1 MRLDY
6 SPESGDTSSITTV
19 SEMKNHDATIRK
31 VQFLPNSTIL
41 ASGGGGDGRIYMTD
55 CVNNQVVKYLDP
67 GHLGNGLR
75 ASYYMNLIFVPGR
88 QGSACAMALSTIKR
102 WKIKCSN
109 RYNSG
114 KYKCAVQCIEF
125 KCLPMGC
132 SIKNTNSSSNRK

>member
-41 ASGGGGDGRIYMTD
+41 TSGGGGDGRIYMTD

-67 GHLGNGLR
+67 GHLGIGQSTYKYSRMPLR
-75 ASYYMNLIFVPGR
+75 NVLR
-88 QGSACAMALSTIKR
+88 
-102 WKIKCSN
+102 SN
-109 RYNSG
+109 AIR
-114 KYKCAVQCIEF
+114 I
-125 KCLPMGC
+125 GC
-132 SIKNTNSSSNRK
+132 RP